1 MPVNVIMTIAIKI
14 LDLTEMGVF
23 IMSENKKLLDLIE
36 WLKGEKYLIDE
47 NSITM
52 TEEFEKAH
60 QWELSRNRMIN
71 KSINKIIEMI
81 K

>member
-1 MPVNVIMTIAIKI
+1 MTIMIMKIKNVDEI
-14 LDLTEMGVF
+14 LDLTGMEVF

-36 WLKGEKYLIDE
+36 WLKGERYLVDE
-47 NSITM
+47 SSTTM

-71 KSINKIIEMI
+71 KTINKIIEMI
-81 K
+81 